1 MVLMPATQPSLHAHT
16 VVAEKTLESRVKA
29 ATLEREHDVIDG
41 APVVEAEVVE
51 LRLAVVVDEAVELVM
66 LADTLAVEI
75 CEVVFALVVV
85 NTDEDDDE
93 LDEVE
98 IGDVTVELDD
108 VELDDDD
115 TELEELVAD
124 EVVEF
129 ADALRAA

>member
-1 MVLMPATQPSLHAHT
+1 MPATHPSLHAHT
-16 VVAEKTLESRVKA
+16 VVAEKTLEERVKA
-29 ATLEREHDVIDG
+29 ATLEREHDVIGG
-41 APVVEAEVVE
+41 ALVVDAEVVE
-51 LRLAVVVDEAVELVM
+51 PRVAVVEEAVELVM
-66 LADTLAVEI
+66 LADALAVEV

-98 IGDVTVELDD
+98 IGEDTVELDD

-115 TELEELVAD
+115 AEVEKLVAD

-129 ADALRAA
+129 ADVLRAA